1 MVVIEIDLL
10 IAILLDTSN
19 LLSNNDFCK
28 IDCWVFYFN
37 VEILF
42 LLYLLFFL
50 VLLFLKFFY
59 IFLLNSWVWSF
70 S

>member
-50 VLLFLKFFY
+50 VLLFL
-59 IFLLNSWVWSF
+59 
-70 S
+70 